1 MNDTGAVQGF
11 ATFDGGLGFASA
23 KVFAEKPAGGN
34 PQRLSGVKP
43 VEGALRIPESLKQY
57 EIPWSRFEPCG
68 GWKFWNCLHTELLP
82 ESERVCGGFKK
93 TEEAFNSARHNFSEA
108 VRQCKDICERTRNFT
123 HFASN
128 AVISP
133 KGETVYDLLKQLNA
147 EAVRKDPT
155 GITLDFERWL
165 LTTRGMAAMVEKL
178 STVALSD
185 ASETA
190 ENLRGRK
197 AEMEATEAYME
208 FNVRFYDS
216 EAYAFALEYVPLKYK
231 TKVFRDAYR
240 NSVACSL
247 AYAKMSRKPTG
258 DEKWDSLVSASG
270 NVVADMNARIQNN
283 LRDMKRI
290 KSLLATHGTAFWER
304 ACR

>member
-11 ATFDGGLGFASA
+11 ATYDGGLGFAST

-34 PQRLSGVKP
+34 PQKLSGVKP
-43 VEGALRIPESLKQY
+43 VEGALRIPEPLKQY

-68 GWKFWNCLHTELLP
+68 GWKFWNCVHTELLP

-93 TEEAFNSARHNFSEA
+93 TEEAFNAAQHNFTEA
-108 VRQCKDICERTRNFT
+108 VRQCKDICERTRNLT
-123 HFASN
+123 HFASS

-133 KGETVYDLLKQLNA
+133 KGETVYDLLKRLNA

-178 STVALSD
+178 STIALSD

-190 ENLRGRK
+190 KTLRGRK
-197 AEMEATEAYME
+197 TELEATEAYME
-208 FNVRFYDS
+208 FNTRFYDA
-216 EAYAFALEYVPLKYK
+216 EAYAFALDFVPLKYK

-240 NSVACSL
+240 NAVACTL
-247 AYAKMSRKPTG
+247 AYTKMSHKPTG
-258 DEKWDSLVSASG
+258 DEKWDDLVLGAG
-270 NVVADMNARIQNN
+270 NVVTEMHTRIQDS

-290 KSLLATHGTAFWER
+290 KALLATHGTAFWER
-304 ACR
+304 VSR